1 MALPRGGNNM
11 RKSGLAFHCHHDKL
25 FEYCYDY
32 DERVDFIKHHKP
44 KVEQKLRLK
53 LFKLIPDDRL
63 PQRGLS
69 VYDKACDAYRR
80 ASDAYRRARGV
91 YDKARDAYR
100 RARDV
105 YCKAIDA
112 YDKAWDV
119 YDKAE
124 GAYYKANRKELG
136 KLHEELCPGCT
147 WDGETIFPK
156 GGKE

>member
-44 KVEQKLRLK
+44 EGEQKLRLK

-80 ASDAYRRARGV
+80 ARGVYDKACDAYRRARGV
-91 YDKARDAYR
+91 YDKACDAYD
-100 RARDV
+100 RAWNV
-105 YCKAIDA
+105 YDKACDA
-112 YDKAWDV
+112 YDKAW
-119 YDKAE
+119 